1 MLEKLTVKTVV
12 FVLTVRA
19 MLEKIETFTIIIEN
33 DDSIKKVF
41 EKVFRF
47 EWLDMT
53 SNEMCLFNML
63 IDDLSIFEII
73 LTFTN
78 SSIHEDFMKNH
89 HWFEDVRVQ

>member
-47 EWLDMT
+47 E
-53 SNEMCLFNML
+53 
-63 IDDLSIFEII
+63 
-73 LTFTN
+73 
-78 SSIHEDFMKNH
+78 
-89 HWFEDVRVQ
+89 